1 MKRPLLLFVVAI
13 VLFALIS
20 TTSVSAQTKEKP
32 METSSKLYS
41 FKMKTIDGN
50 VRSLSEYKGK
60 VVLIVN
66 VASKCGYTPQ
76 YKGLQEVYLKYKDKG
91 FVILGFPANDFL
103 WQEPGSDKDI
113 QQFCSSKFK
122 VTFDMFSK
130 ISVKGKDQHPLYT
143 YLTKESEFPNEVK
156 WNFNKFLIDKN
167 GKVVSYFPSN
177 VEPTA
182 EELTKKIEGLL
193 ATN

>member
-1 MKRPLLLFVVAI
+1 MKQPLLLFVVAI
-13 VLFALIS
+13 LTFALIS
-20 TTSVSAQTKEKP
+20 ATSVSAQTKEKP

-41 FKMKTIDGN
+41 FTMKTIDGKD
-50 VRSLSEYKGK
+50 RPLSEYKGK

-76 YKGLQEVYLKYKDKG
+76 YKGLQEVYLKYKDRG
-91 FVILGFPANDFL
+91 LVILGFPANDFL

-113 QQFCSSKFK
+113 QQFCSTKYN

-143 YLTKESEFPNEVK
+143 YLTKESESPNEVK
-156 WNFNKFLIDKN
+156 WNFSKFLVDQK